1 MKKMIPNFT
10 PRSQQII
17 ALSKKLAKKHRN
29 PKIILDHLFLAFLKS
44 DSFILPFVLSKY
56 DIDYEDL
63 LELVESSLDMY
74 GAPHSE
80 DIAEAEFSK
89 EARSCLELSFAFS
102 NERDHSY
109 ISVEHLLYAMIVQEG
124 SPVPEYFLICEVD
137 IENLKNLIEEL
148 LDSEMNQSPFI
159 IASALKSG
167 TDSQPPPP
175 SSKAIEAYSVNLNE
189 LAESGQFDY
198 IYPCSNYIFQIEE
211 ILCRKTK
218 SSAMLVGDAGVGKT
232 ALVEHLSNRICK
244 LKTNEYLINKKVL
257 SLDLFSM
264 IAGTKYRG
272 QFEERL
278 KAFIDVIRKDKNI
291 ILFIDEIHT
300 IVGAGNAEGSLDAAN
315 ILKPFIARGEIT
327 CIGATTNEEYKKS
340 IAKDPAL
347 KRRFGLV
354 RVEEPSREETGNILN
369 SLVSNYS
376 DFHNVEYTQES
387 IEESISL
394 SSKYINDRKLP
405 DKAIDLLD
413 QAGSSVKIK
422 HFKKPKEAKNM
433 ERVMSDDSID
443 VDSKNIVFQKYKKVI
458 SKWSDSTLKKLPK
471 VTGQDIKKI
480 ISSNFG
486 VPMDVLNESQNK
498 KLSFLSSKLNKNI
511 VGQSEAIEKICN
523 SLYRSQAGLKDPH
536 RPISSF
542 LFLGKTGLGKTLTAK
557 SLSINY
563 FGGEN
568 NLIYFDMS
576 EFSSEVSV
584 SKLTGAAPGYVGYE
598 KGGELTE
605 KVKRNPYSVLLFDEI
620 EKANP
625 TTLQSL
631 LQILEEGRLT
641 DNSGEETSFKNC
653 VIILTSNIGAFVV
666 DKQSTVGFGQN
677 ETKKNSKILD
687 EAKKILSPEFINRLD
702 AIVVFNNFS
711 ENDLRKI
718 ITIEFNKMKAK
729 LKHKNISCSLSK
741 RARDLI
747 VSVALEENLGGRP
760 IRRII
765 QNDIEVL
772 IGKIIIENS
781 LRDKKILINCKDGD
795 FCCNIVCE
803 DSSRA
808 LI

>member
-1 MKKMIPNFT
+1 MNKMVPNFT
-10 PRSQQII
+10 PRTQQII
-17 ALSKKLAKKHRN
+17 ALSKKLAKEHRN
-29 PKIILDHLFLAFLKS
+29 NDIILEHLFLAFLKS
-44 DSFILPFVLSKY
+44 DSFILPFLIQRFN
-56 DIDYEDL
+56 IDYSGL
-63 LELVESSLDMY
+63 LDLVEATLDIEVL
-74 GAPHSE
+74 PKPPDKVSFS
-80 DIAEAEFSK
+80 IEAK
-89 EARSCLELSFAFS
+89 QCLELAFS
-102 NERDHSY
+102 LSSDRSHSY
-109 ISVEHLLYAMIVQEG
+109 VSVEHLLYAMIDQEG
-124 SPVPEYFLICEVD
+124 SAIPDYFLICEID
-137 IENLKNLIEEL
+137 IEEIKETLGQL
-148 LDSEMNQSPFI
+148 LDSEAGQAPFAAATSLQPSTESQSPP
-159 IASALKSG
+159 
-167 TDSQPPPP
+167 QVP
-175 SSKAIEAYSVNLNE
+175 SKIIEAYSVNLNE
-189 LAESGQFDY
+189 IAASGEFDY
-198 IYPCSNYIFQIEE
+198 IFPCGDYVREIEE

-232 ALVEHLSNRICK
+232 ALVEYLSNRICT

-278 KAFIDVIRKDKNI
+278 KAFIDAIKKDRNI

-347 KRRFGLV
+347 KRRFGLI
-354 RVEEPSREETGNILN
+354 RVKEPSRDESVKILN
-369 SLVSNYS
+369 SLVHNYS
-376 DFHNVEYTQES
+376 DFHNVEYTQEA
-387 IEESISL
+387 IEEAVSL
-394 SSKYINDRKLP
+394 SIKYINDRKLP

-422 HFKKPKEAKNM
+422 HFKKPKAAKNM
-433 ERVMSDDSID
+433 ERLMSDDSVD
-443 VDSKNIVFQKYKKVI
+443 VDSKNIVFEKYKKVI
-458 SKWSDSTLKKLPK
+458 NKWTNSTLKKLPE
-471 VTGQDIKKI
+471 VVGQDIKKI
-480 ISSNFG
+480 ISSNLG
-486 VPMDVLNESQNK
+486 IPMVVLNEAQNK
-498 KLSFLSSKLNKNI
+498 RLSLLSSKLNKNI
-511 VGQSEAIEKICN
+511 IGQPEAIEKICN
-523 SLYRSQAGLKDPH
+523 SLYRSQAGLKDSN
-536 RPISSF
+536 RPIASF

-557 SLSINY
+557 SLSLNY

-576 EFSSEVSV
+576 EFSSEVAV

-620 EKANP
+620 EKANS

-653 VIILTSNIGAFVV
+653 VIILTSNIGAFVA

-677 ETKKNSKILD
+677 EIKKNSKILS
-687 EAKKILSPEFINRLD
+687 EAKKILSPEFVNRLD
-702 AIVVFNNFS
+702 SIVVFNNFS
-711 ENDLRKI
+711 EMDLRKI
-718 ITIEFNKMKAK
+718 VTIEFNKVKAK
-729 LKHKNISCSLSK
+729 LKCKNISCTLSK
-741 RARDLI
+741 GARDEI
-747 VSVALEENLGGRP
+747 VSIAQEENLGGRP

-772 IGKIIIENS
+772 IGKIIVENS
-781 LRDKKILINCKDGD
+781 LSNKKILINCKDGD

-808 LI
+808 II